1 MSIWGDIAGGAVQG
15 AGYLE
20 HLNNLREGQDNVN
33 QSIGDLQQ
41 GVMDNGGFKGWGVTS
56 NLGGIQQGE
65 DGNLNFQ
72 LNEGQA
78 NQQMQQN
85 QWAHDMFQR
94 ANQGTAERQQDL
106 FGQLQAQ
113 RQPAMQQA
121 YSSLQQNTYGNGTGG
136 MQTANFGGDSQNYAF
151 AKAMNDAAGQDMVN
165 AQGLASAEQLQ
176 QMNMGQQYFGNQYLP
191 MNNLQQLGGLGIN
204 ANNIM
209 NQANQAQNSL
219 WTDLGLGGITANTN
233 YENIAGK
240 AFGDMITAGSG
251 LASSA
256 GNAFGDSSWGQGVE
270 DWLGGMF
277 GGGK

>member
-65 DGNLNFQ
+65 DGNVNFQ

-106 FGQLQAQ
+106 LVSFRHNGSPRCNRLTL
-113 RQPAMQQA
+113 A
-121 YSSLQQNTYGNGTGG
+121 YSRTPTATELVGCRRLTSVVTHRTTRSLRQ
-136 MQTANFGGDSQNYAF
+136 
-151 AKAMNDAAGQDMVN
+151 
-165 AQGLASAEQLQ
+165 
-176 QMNMGQQYFGNQYLP
+176 
-191 MNNLQQLGGLGIN
+191 
-204 ANNIM
+204 
-209 NQANQAQNSL
+209 
-219 WTDLGLGGITANTN
+219 
-233 YENIAGK
+233 
-240 AFGDMITAGSG
+240 
-251 LASSA
+251 
-256 GNAFGDSSWGQGVE
+256 
-270 DWLGGMF
+270 
-277 GGGK
+277 